1 MHSRWKGSTSQS
13 IPEDESSDTR
23 PFTCDDDDDDDD
35 DDAQIC
41 RARPK

>member
-1 MHSRWKGSTSQS
+1 MKTANIIQILPKSLDSQ
-13 IPEDESSDTR
+13 PGNELN
-23 PFTCDDDDDDDD
+23 DDDD